1 MPTSISCPGCQKA
14 LRVPDEAL
22 GKSILCPVCGMT
34 FTPSTSPA
42 GEAPPS
48 PRTHPEPEKMAIAG
62 KPALPRMPAAGA
74 RRFDP
79 DDEDEALRRPAKKSS
94 SGLLLILLLVG
105 GGLLLVL
112 GLGVL
117 VIGGLLFSWVG
128 MRKASAQQEAMAVRD
143 EQAMKEQRW
152 GQGGPPDMG
161 PMMPGGL
168 AEVEG
173 PDVKGRM
180 FFRHPGQVVS
190 VTFTD
195 EGKTLVGA
203 ADNGEV
209 RFWDLAGAKLKFAI
223 PPGHKEPITSMALS
237 PDGKTVVTVSHGGI
251 VQLMD
256 VKTKQERV
264 ALSGLEQGGFSLWS
278 VAYSSDNNTIA
289 TCHGNR
295 VVRLWDVK
303 AEKVRAT
310 FNDHTDQ
317 VSAAAFSPDGAT
329 LATGSWDKSVILWN
343 VAEQRKLATLKPP
356 GAEGGGIWALAFSP
370 DGKTLAAGGNESLMR
385 LWDVPNQNQRTVCRH
400 LTDVT
405 AIAFTKDGSLL
416 ASGDGAGA
424 IRLWDPKTG
433 KSRATMHTD
442 RGRVGPNTLTFTP
455 DGKKLAVACGTEVQ
469 LWDLSKVDMQ

>member
-1 MPTSISCPGCQKA
+1 
-14 LRVPDEAL
+14 
-22 GKSILCPVCGMT
+22 MT
-34 FTPSTSPA
+34 FTPSSAPA
-42 GEAPPS
+42 GELTAS
-48 PRTHPEPEKMAIAG
+48 PRAHPESDQGAIAR
-62 KPALPRMPAAGA
+62 KPGLSGMPSAADA

-79 DDEDEALRRPAKKSS
+79 DEEDEPLRRPAKKSS
-94 SGLLLILLLVG
+94 SGLLLILFLVG

-128 MRKASAQQEAMAVRD
+128 MRSASAQNARLD
-143 EQAMKEQRW
+143 EQMAAEDRQAMRNQPWE
-152 GQGGPPDMG
+152 QGGPDKG

-173 PDVKGRM
+173 PDPKGRM

-190 VTFTD
+190 LTFTD
-195 EGKTLVGA
+195 EGKTLVAA

-209 RFWDLAGAKLKFAI
+209 RFWDLAGATLKFAI

-256 VKTKQERV
+256 VKTKRERV
-264 ALSGLEQGGFSLWS
+264 ALAGLEQGGFSLWS

-295 VVRLWDVK
+295 VVRLWDVN

-317 VSAAAFSPDGAT
+317 VSAATFSPDGAT

-343 VAEQRKLATLKPP
+343 VAEQRKLATLKPT
-356 GAEGGGIWALAFSP
+356 GAEGGGVWALAFSP
-370 DGKTLAAGGNESLMR
+370 DGKTLAVGGSESLMR
-385 LWDVPNQNQRTVCRH
+385 LWDVPKQNQRTVCQH

-405 AIAFTKDGSLL
+405 AIAFTRDGALL

-433 KSRATMHTD
+433 KARATIQTE
-442 RGRVGPNTLTFTP
+442 RGRVGPNTLMFSP
-455 DGKKLAVACGTEVQ
+455 DGKKLAAGCGSEVQ
-469 LWDLSKVDMQ
+469 LWDLSNVEMVDVVKP